1 MIRFL
6 TGLASGLAIVSLTEP
21 GKQIRNGL
29 VGLVNDEAQGV
40 NLIQKAVSRAE
51 AAFDQVRTY

>member
-6 TGLASGLAIVSLTEP
+6 TGLASGLAIASLTEP

-29 VGLVNDEAQGV
+29 VSLVNDEVQGI

-51 AAFDQVRTY
+51 VACNQVRAY